1 MKERSN
7 QTLGMVGIDE
17 NLFLNK
23 IQKYPK
29 ACIINPERYLSNSKA
44 FIEKEGSCTL
54 KFLNWCGKWQD
65 APLVEQEMKEFGFCG
80 LCLIIVEGEVNLK
93 IGGTNYCG
101 RAKGFIRAKKK
112 KKKPAQPL
120 NVKG

>member
-29 ACIINPERYLSNSKA
+29 ACIINRSEGRRVG
-44 FIEKEGSCTL
+44 KEC
-54 KFLNWCGKWQD
+54 
-65 APLVEQEMKEFGFCG
+65 
-80 LCLIIVEGEVNLK
+80 
-93 IGGTNYCG
+93 
-101 RAKGFIRAKKK
+101 
-112 KKKPAQPL
+112 
-120 NVKG
+120 

>member
-17 NLFLNK
+17 NL

-29 ACIINPERYLSNSKA
+29 ACIIDPERYLSNSIA

-54 KFLNWCGKWQD
+54 RFLNWCGNWQD
-65 APLVEQEMKEFGFCG
+65 APLVEQEMKEIGFCD
-80 LCLIIVEGEVNLK
+80 LLFIIVEGEVNLN
-93 IGGTNYCG
+93 IGESVYRG
-101 RAKGFIRAKKK
+101 RAEDFIWGKKK
-112 KKKPAQPL
+112 KKQPSL
-120 NVKG
+120 